1 MKYKVTLKIEEIVEA
16 SGPKMAEQTFKDN
29 FEIQDIRYGAYSV
42 VPVTQ
47 KELIN
52 SLEYWARM
60 FREELLSDQFGE
72 DIANVLADRA
82 HDLRLEQEDA

>member
-1 MKYKVTLKIEEIVEA
+1 MKYKVTLTMEAIVEA

-29 FEIQDIRYGAYSV
+29 FETQDIRYGAYSV
-42 VPVTQ
+42 VPVIP
-47 KELIN
+47 KDLIN

-60 FREELLSDQFGE
+60 FREELLSDQFAE